1 MPNPA
6 PAASWLT
13 LAWQADIVLATPS
26 LVASAWRASGALMAG
41 CAETVLDC
49 GDAAQRART
58 VALNPRDVFT
68 APPVSCDNATAGVL
82 RVFSGAECA
91 LYKTDNAAGCA
102 WDTVKQ
108 AFTGTGC
115 IVASETACA
124 CTHLTRRVR

>member
-1 MPNPA
+1 
-6 PAASWLT
+6 
-13 LAWQADIVLATPS
+13 
-26 LVASAWRASGALMAG
+26 MAG

-49 GDAAQRART
+49 GNATQRART

-68 APPVSCDNATAGVL
+68 APPVSCGNATAGVL

-108 AFTGTGC
+108 AFTGAGC
-115 IVASETACA
+115 VVANETACA
-124 CTHLTRRVR
+124 CTHLTRRVRFLLARELRAVPLNPETLRRMQLHGRAGA